1 MVVAHMWFDNGI
13 VEVDVSENQALSTFD
28 KNSCGFLA
36 LSRCATLCNRADFK
50 QDSENLAQPVLQ
62 RACNGDSSEVAL
74 LKCVELS
81 TGNVS
86 RSREIHPKVC
96 EIPFNSTN
104 KYQLSIHE
112 LNTNIESEENSRS
125 YLLVMKGAPERI
137 IERCSTI
144 YIDGED
150 LEMNDYWRTAFEHA
164 YLELGNVG
172 ERVLG
177 FCDLRL
183 PGKEYPYGYSFDTDE
198 VNFPITNLRF
208 LGLMGMIDPPKAS
221 VPDVIMKC
229 RSAGIKVIMVTGDH
243 PITSKAI
250 ARTVGII
257 SKGSE
262 TAEDIAERLDISLEL
277 VDSNNAKACVIHGN
291 DLRAKS
297 PAEID
302 ALLRDYPE
310 IVFARTSPQQKAII
324 VEACQRQGDIVTMI
338 GNSVH
343 DLPALQ
349 QADVGIVIA
358 WGITTILCIEFMN
371 IMGAISLAY
380 EKVETDIM
388 KRRPRDPKHDRL
400 VNKRPAL
407 ITSSLIGII
416 QVATGLFAY
425 FLIIIE
431 NGFSPSH
438 LFDLRKSWESKDV
451 NNSYGQEWVRISP
464 FI

>member
-28 KNSCGFLA
+28 KNSRGFLA

-125 YLLVMKGAPERI
+125 YLLVMKGAPEGI

-164 YLELGNVG
+164 YLELGKLG

-177 FCDLRL
+177 FCDLCL

-198 VNFPITNLRF
+198 VNFPTTNLRF

-277 VDSNNAKACVIHGN
+277 VDSNDAKACVIHGN

-297 PAEID
+297 PEEID

-349 QADVGIVIA
+349 QADVGIVI
-358 WGITTILCIEFMN
+358 
-371 IMGAISLAY
+371 
-380 EKVETDIM
+380 
-388 KRRPRDPKHDRL
+388 
-400 VNKRPAL
+400 
-407 ITSSLIGII
+407 GII

-425 FLIIIE
+425 FLIMIE

-464 FI
+464 LI